1 MDCKVKAE
9 TLADLERNYHACE
22 CECALCRQEAAGMEK
37 PYYTYTL
44 VGEDLLKN
52 PKHYVEHGAAKD
64 VAEALRMMAAKY
76 PVSRLVPY
84 LLDGQT
90 IDTVED

>member
-1 MDCKVKAE
+1 ME
-9 TLADLERNYHACE
+9 T
-22 CECALCRQEAAGMEK
+22 

-52 PKHYVEHGAAKD
+52 AEHYVAHGAAKNL
-64 VAEALRMMAAKY
+64 AEALSMMAKKY
-76 PVSRLVPY
+76 PVSRLAAY

-90 IDTVED
+90 IETVED